1 MAGESQSPRRQKDRR
16 WQRTRHA
23 LHEALME
30 LVDEGR
36 DYDGIHVQEIC
47 ERAAIARPTFYLHF
61 RDKHQ
66 LLWSSM
72 EADFEALRDA
82 MRPIHGDTLLPD
94 DGRPLT
100 YIVFEHVAA
109 NRGFYRAMLGKH
121 GSPEFIVRFLEHMAE
136 AFYQKHAPLRKR
148 APRSE
153 FPPTLITH
161 HLGGALIGMIQWS
174 LNQSE
179 PPSAEEMAR
188 AFTHLNAPGVLTSMG
203 LSEML
208 KTI

>member
-1 MAGESQSPRRQKDRR
+1 MAEPRSPQKDRR

-30 LVDEGR
+30 LIEEGR
-36 DYDGIHVQEIC
+36 DYDRIHVREIC
-47 ERAAIARPTFYLHF
+47 ERADVARPTFYLHF
-61 RDKHQ
+61 KDKHE

-72 EADFEALRDA
+72 ELEFETLRNR
-82 MRPIHGDTLLPD
+82 MQPIHGDTLLPD

-100 YIVFEHVAA
+100 FILFEHVAA

-121 GSPEFIVRFLEHMAE
+121 GSSEFIVRFIEHMAD
-136 AFYQKHAPLRKR
+136 AFYQKHAPLRER

-153 FPPTLITH
+153 FSPELIAN
-161 HLGGALIGMIQWS
+161 HLAGALVGMIQWW
-174 LNQSE
+174 LKNE
-179 PPSAEEMAR
+179 TPPSADDMAR
-188 AFTHLNAPGVLTSMG
+188 AFTHLNAPGVLNSMG

-208 KTI
+208 ESL